1 MFCRILVAFDGSP
14 HAQLALDAA
23 IELAH
28 ANHGRLTIV
37 AVVPRPSGWDL
48 SGACAP
54 PIDLLTLDREV
65 VQGYQRLIDNAV
77 ARAPAEILITKVLK
91 RGSAASGILEAADAC
106 CCDLIVMGSRGRGE
120 LRSMLLGSVSHHV
133 LKGHHVL
140 KASPIPVLVFHAP
153 SPSNDWAAEDP
164 PHQADGVMA
173 AGQP

>member
-37 AVVPRPSGWDL
+37 AVAPRPSGWDP
-48 SGACAP
+48 SGAYAP

-133 LKGHHVL
+133 LK
-140 KASPIPVLVFHAP
+140 ASPIPVLVFHAP
-153 SPSNDWAAEDP
+153 SPSNDWAADDP

-173 AGQP
+173 VGQP